1 MTAIWPLFELLGDE
15 AVISELLPD
24 DPPLLLRVLETRTL
38 GPPLRQALVTR
49 LQGLLGDEP
58 GPMPEAVWA
67 DAQGR
72 LARLL
77 QDDAQ
82 AETWFQR
89 AVTADPSTTLYRFR
103 LAETLERNGK
113 RAAAIEQLQQCLL
126 QDPNNRHYQNRLTAW
141 QRPGR

>member
-1 MTAIWPLFELLGDE
+1 M
-15 AVISELLPD
+15 LPD
-24 DPPLLLRVLETRTL
+24 DPQLLLRVQETQAL
-38 GPPLRQALVTR
+38 GQPLRETLVRR
-49 LQGLLGDEP
+49 LQGLLSAEP
-58 GPMPEAVWA
+58 GQLPEAVWA

-82 AETWFQR
+82 AETWFQQ

-126 QDPNNRHYQNRLTAW
+126 QDPNNRHYRNRLAVW